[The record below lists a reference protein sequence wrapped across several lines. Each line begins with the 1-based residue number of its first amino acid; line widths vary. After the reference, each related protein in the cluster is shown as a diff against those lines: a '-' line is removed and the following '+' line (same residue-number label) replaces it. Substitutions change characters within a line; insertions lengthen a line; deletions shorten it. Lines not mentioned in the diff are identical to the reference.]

1 MLKRYSKIF
10 SKLLYD
16 SKRKWVVY
24 YLLKVMWI
32 DTNVI
37 IVVNYNMILL
47 ILNRYYVSINS
58 NSK

>member
-10 SKLLYD
+10 SKLIYD
-16 SKRKWVVY
+16 SKRKWMVSD
-24 YLLKVMWI
+24 LLKVMWI

-37 IVVNYNMILL
+37 IVINYNRILL
-47 ILNRYYVSINS
+47 ILNRYYVSISS

>member
-10 SKLLYD
+10 SKLIYD
-16 SKRKWVVY
+16 SKRKWMVSD
-24 YLLKVMWI
+24 LLKVMWI

-37 IVVNYNMILL
+37 IVINYNMILL
-47 ILNRYYVSINS
+47 ILNRYYVSISS

>member
-10 SKLLYD
+10 SKLIYD
-16 SKRKWVVY
+16 SKRKWMLSA
-24 YLLKVMWI
+24 LLKVMWI

-37 IVVNYNMILL
+37 IVINYNMILL
-47 ILNRYYVSINS
+47 ILNRYYVSISS